1 MDQIVG
7 IFKSGWSL
15 GGADTKSRLRFL
27 KSRPQNPFFGKF
39 GLKKSKLLFWMKI
52 ATHGISRILIL
63 IPTLVF

>member
-15 GGADTKSRLRFL
+15 GGADTRSRLRFL
-27 KSRPQNPFFGKF
+27 KFRPQNPFFGKF
-39 GLKKSKLLFWMKI
+39 GLKKIKLLFWMII

>member
-27 KSRPQNPFFGKF
+27 KFRPQNPFFGKF
-39 GLKKSKLLFWMKI
+39 RLKKSKLLFWMKI
-52 ATHGISRILIL
+52 DTHGISRIRIL